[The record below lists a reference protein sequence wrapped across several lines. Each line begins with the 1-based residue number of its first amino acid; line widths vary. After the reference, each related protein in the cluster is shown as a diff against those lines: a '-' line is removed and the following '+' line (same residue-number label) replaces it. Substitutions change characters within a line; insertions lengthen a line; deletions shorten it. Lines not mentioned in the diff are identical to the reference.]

1 MPLVKAQ
8 CTNCGQPLEIDI
20 AQGVAVCPFCQ
31 TPYIME
37 KATDGSRSQ
46 VENLESLYIV
56 ARRARKEMAFD
67 LAQRI
72 YEKILAV
79 DPMDWEAYFFT
90 GYFTAAQLKNMDV
103 DGAADRVRSSLPSS
117 LLLIRDHTP
126 PEKWKEHI
134 EEIISYT
141 FLMADHLETYV
152 KKQFKLWIKYP
163 VYQKAI
169 LKLQKTLGTHIE
181 QVFARYPDFCK
192 EHALFVWKELYRNGQ
207 IGPEQILKYDFQKQ
221 QIVKNIEQNIN
232 DLQKQRRQTKQE
244 ADNAYSA
251 PISVFGL
258 IGAGCGV
265 LTIFSAFW
273 GIRKLLTVGLTASI
287 IAAGICIS
295 LVLMRKTPKRS
306 AADAVADFDRQIRQ
320 LNQQKQDVVLS
331 VV

>member
-1 MPLVKAQ
+1 M
-8 CTNCGQPLEIDI
+8 
-20 AQGVAVCPFCQ
+20 
-31 TPYIME
+31 
-37 KATDGSRSQ
+37 
-46 VENLESLYIV
+46 
-56 ARRARKEMAFD
+56 
-67 LAQRI
+67 
-72 YEKILAV
+72 
-79 DPMDWEAYFFT
+79 
-90 GYFTAAQLKNMDV
+90 
-103 DGAADRVRSSLPSS
+103 
-117 LLLIRDHTP
+117 
-126 PEKWKEHI
+126 
-134 EEIISYT
+134 
-141 FLMADHLETYV
+141 
-152 KKQFKLWIKYP
+152 
-163 VYQKAI
+163 
-169 LKLQKTLGTHIE
+169 
-181 QVFARYPDFCK
+181 
-192 EHALFVWKELYRNGQ
+192 
-207 IGPEQILKYDFQKQ
+207 KYDFQKQ

-306 AADAVADFDRQIRQ
+306 AADAAADFDRQIRQ